1 LQIPLGYFLAD
12 PRSRL
17 LVFLRPGFRHLGYE
31 SSLEWFLQSRG
42 MLPCGKPEDRVETL
56 IKGELDSADAG

>member
-1 LQIPLGYFLAD
+1 MPLGYFLAD

-42 MLPCGKPEDRVETL
+42 MLPYGKPEDRVETL
-56 IKGELDSADAG
+56 IKSELDSADAG